1 MELCIRPV
9 RVAQGQHKALRRIS
23 EAINPSDHVFE
34 RLDNQTSHET
44 TKHKIPPGNG
54 VYYSLDTLNRKRNSL
69 NTSDPKEAR
78 RFEGPRAARNALACF
93 Y

>member
-1 MELCIRPV
+1 MS
-9 RVAQGQHKALRRIS
+9 LRGSITKR
-23 EAINPSDHVFE
+23 AMKQRNTRY
-34 RLDNQTSHET
+34 RLE
-44 TKHKIPPGNG
+44 NG

>member
-44 TKHKIPPGNG
+44 TKHKIPPGERRLLLPRH
-54 VYYSLDTLNRKRNSL
+54 SQQ
-69 NTSDPKEAR
+69 EA
-78 RFEGPRAARNALACF
+78 EQP
-93 Y
+93 